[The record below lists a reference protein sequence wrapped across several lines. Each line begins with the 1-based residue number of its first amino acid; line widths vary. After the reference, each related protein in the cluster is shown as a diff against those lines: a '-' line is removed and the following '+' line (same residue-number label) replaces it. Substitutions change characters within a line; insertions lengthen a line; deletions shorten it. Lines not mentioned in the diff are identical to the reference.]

1 MHVYASLIVV
11 WTLRAVGGFSSGK
24 VDQSCDTM
32 EPQHHTTSQTSQ
44 APFSIS
50 MNHTTFQK
58 GDVIA
63 VTLQAGPNPFKGF
76 LLQARGVGQTQPLG
90 TFTVTGSDAQLLNC
104 RGFANSAVSHTSASP
119 KTSVKALW
127 TAPVTGN
134 PGNITFSATFV
145 QAGNVYWTQVKS
157 SVVIYNAEP
166 LQNTNATTPSL
177 LTISSNGC
185 GISKVCMSQPGN
197 CNPANSSSC
206 YFMSVVMSSNSS
218 DLHMEISG
226 PSDGYIAIGFYY
238 DLLMGNDDIYICIYN
253 QGQVQVQRAHSTGM
267 TTPDIISQNISGIS
281 VSYANGVISCSFT
294 SHDLISF
301 YRSSTPTTSSYLF
314 YAYGPVSGG
323 LIQQHI
329 DKFTSKDRVQ
339 LTPSVTKAVN
349 DSRPAKAHGSL
360 MLIAWMTTGSLG
372 MIIAR
377 YLKTATE
384 GRSYWNRDFWF
395 LAHVGLLSLSYT
407 LTIIAFILIFANAGD
422 WFDNPHSVLGCLVMI
437 LTFFQ
442 PIVAIFRC
450 QPSHKWRYLFN
461 WIHALNG
468 LTIKCLAVAAIFT
481 GLKLVDTSANHWLP
495 KVMGGFVGWEALFF
509 LLFDLHA
516 QWSKNIGP
524 EVFEDISS
532 LVPLEVIF
540 LIVFFFGNIIFLI
553 ALLCGIG
560 LS

>member
-1 MHVYASLIVV
+1 MHVYMLLTIV

-24 VDQSCDTM
+24 VQNSCNTM
-32 EPQHHTTSQTSQ
+32 EPQHKTTGQTSQ

-50 MNHTTFQK
+50 VHPTTFRK

-76 LLQARGVGQTQPLG
+76 LLQARRVGQTKPLG
-90 TFTVTGSDAQLLNC
+90 TFTVRKSDAQLLNC
-104 RGFANSAVSHTSASP
+104 SGLNNSAVSHTSASL
-119 KTSVKALW
+119 KTSVTALW

-134 PGNITFSATFV
+134 LGNITFSATFV
-145 QAGNVYWTQVKS
+145 QTEKVYWTQVKS
-157 SVVIYNAEP
+157 SVVIYNAKP
-166 LQNTNATTPSL
+166 LQNTSTTAPSL
-177 LTISSNGC
+177 ITISSNGC
-185 GISKVCMSQPGN
+185 GASKVCLSQPDN
-197 CNPANSSSC
+197 CNPATSSSC

-226 PSDGYIAIGFYY
+226 PSDGYVSIGFSY
-238 DLLMGNDDIYICIYN
+238 DLFMGNDDIYICIYN

-267 TTPDIISQNISGIS
+267 KTPDIIAQNISDIS
-281 VSYANGVISCSFT
+281 VSYVNGVISCSFT
-294 SHDLISF
+294 SHDPISF

-323 LIQQHI
+323 LIQHHK
-329 DKFTSKDRVQ
+329 DKFTRKGRVQ
-339 LTPSVTKAVN
+339 LTPSVTGTV
-349 DSRPAKAHGSL
+349 DDPRPAKAHGSL

-377 YLKTATE
+377 YLKRATK
-384 GRSYWNRDFWF
+384 GRGYWNRDLWF
-395 LAHVGLLSLSYT
+395 LAHVGLLSLSYI

-450 QPSHKWRYLFN
+450 QPSHKWRYIFN

-468 LTIKCLAVAAIFT
+468 LTIKGLAVGAIFT
-481 GLKLVDTSANHWLP
+481 GLQLVDTSPNQWLP

-509 LLFDLHA
+509 LLFDFYA

-524 EVFEDISS
+524 EVYEDISS
-532 LVPLEVIF
+532 LVPLEVILLILFFLGNITF
-540 LIVFFFGNIIFLI
+540 LIT
-553 ALLCGIG
+553 LLCGIG